1 MRLEYTIVHID
12 TGAVRVLKEIKCEC
26 GHVNPIGTVFCEA
39 CGKPFESNENI
50 KLLDMR
56 YEGSA
61 RRSLTQTKTI
71 VDKIWSFFSSV
82 KVGVWLIVI
91 TLAASAIG
99 TIFPQEM
106 YITPGIAPAEYYK
119 QEYGFLGQLYY
130 QLGFNNL
137 YGSWWYMMLIAS
149 IGISLVICSL
159 DRVIPLYKA
168 LKKQGVKR
176 HPSFLKRQRL
186 YGTGT
191 PQEGDLERVQM
202 NLKKTNYNVKVE
214 DGNILAEK
222 GRFSR
227 WGPYVNHI
235 GLIIFLFGA
244 MLRFLPSMYVDEA
257 LWLRDGETKEI
268 PGTDGQYY
276 LKNEKFIK
284 EVYDKSKDKEVFDEA
299 IDRVGDKMIA
309 KNFQTNAVLYKA
321 VGENIAGQKP
331 KLEKVKESEIRVN
344 EPLKFDQFAV
354 YQVDYKESEFK
365 SMSFHLQNKDNN
377 QKWGPIKVN
386 LADPTEKY
394 DLGNG
399 YSLELLSYFPD
410 FYFDEN
416 GKPNTKTKLPNNPA
430 FVFKMFT
437 PETPDGEVSF
447 VGIQQNI
454 EPDGNNKYK
463 MSFAGVE
470 MQNATALTVRKDLTL
485 WILGIGGFIFMV
497 GVIQGMYWNHRRI
510 WIQRVNDEWW
520 IAGHTNKNWFGLKK
534 DIERV
539 IEGTAIPQP
548 SDNVVDKKIS

>member
-137 YGSWWYMMLIAS
+137 YGSWWYMILIAS

-191 PQEGDLERVQM
+191 TQDGDLEKIQM

-284 EVYDKSKDKEVFDEA
+284 EVYDKSKDKEVYDEA

-331 KLEKVKESEIRVN
+331 KLEKVKEAEIRVN
-344 EPLKFDQFAV
+344 EPMKFDRFAV
-354 YQVDYKESEFK
+354 YQVDYKENEFK
-365 SMSFHLQNKDNN
+365 SMSFNLQNKENN
-377 QKWGPIKVN
+377 QKWGPIKVDLTN
-386 LADPTEKY
+386 PTEKY

-410 FYFDEN
+410 FYFDES
-416 GKPNTKTKLPNNPA
+416 GRPNTKTKLPNNPA

-539 IEGTAIPQP
+539 LEGTAIPQP
-548 SDNVVDKKIS
+548 SDKVVDKKIS

>member
-1 MRLEYTIVHID
+1 M
-12 TGAVRVLKEIKCEC
+12 KEIKCEC
-26 GHVNPIGTVFCEA
+26 GHVNPIGTIFCEA

-61 RRSLTQTKTI
+61 RRSLTHTKTI

-106 YITPGIAPAEYYK
+106 YITPGIEPAEYYK
-119 QEYGFLGQLYY
+119 TEYGFLGQLYY

-137 YGSWWYMMLIAS
+137 YGSWWYMILIAS

-176 HPSFLKRQRL
+176 HPSFLKRQRVH
-186 YGTGT
+186 GTGT
-191 PQEGDLERVQM
+191 PHEGDLERVQI
-202 NLKKTNYNVKVE
+202 NLKKRNYNVKVE
-214 DGNILAEK
+214 DGNVLAEK

-331 KLEKVKESEIRVN
+331 KLEKVKEAEIRVN

-365 SMSFHLQNKDNN
+365 SMSFHLQNKENN
-377 QKWGPIKVN
+377 QKLGPIKVD
-386 LADPTEKY
+386 LANPTEKY

-399 YSLELLSYFPD
+399 YSLELFSYFPD

-416 GKPNTKTKLPNNPA
+416 GRPNTKTKLPNNPA

-520 IAGHTNKNWFGLKK
+520 VAGHTNKNWFGLKK

-539 IEGTAIPQP
+539 LEGTAIPQP
-548 SDNVVDKKIS
+548 HDKMNEKN

>member
-1 MRLEYTIVHID
+1 MR
-12 TGAVRVLKEIKCEC
+12 ALKEIKCEC
-26 GHVNPIGTVFCEA
+26 GHVNPIGTIFCEA

-61 RRSLTQTKTI
+61 RRSLTHTKTI

-91 TLAASAIG
+91 TLASSAIG

-106 YITPGIAPAEYYK
+106 YITPGIEPAEYYK
-119 QEYGFLGQLYY
+119 TEYGFLGQLYY

-137 YGSWWYMMLIAS
+137 YGSWWYMILIAS

-176 HPSFLKRQRL
+176 HPSFLKRQRVH
-186 YGTGT
+186 GTGT
-191 PQEGDLERVQM
+191 PHEGDLERVQI
-202 NLKKTNYNVKVE
+202 NLKKRNYKVKVE
-214 DGNILAEK
+214 DGNVLAEK

-331 KLEKVKESEIRVN
+331 KLEKVKEAEIRVN

-365 SMSFHLQNKDNN
+365 SMSFHLQNKENN
-377 QKWGPIKVN
+377 QKLGPIKVD
-386 LADPTEKY
+386 LANPTEKY

-416 GKPNTKTKLPNNPA
+416 GRPNTKTKLPNNPA

-510 WIQRVNDEWW
+510 WIQRVNNEWW
-520 IAGHTNKNWFGLKK
+520 VAGHTNKNWFGLKK

-539 IEGTAIPQP
+539 LEGTAIPQP
-548 SDNVVDKKIS
+548 HDKMNEKN

>member
-1 MRLEYTIVHID
+1 M
-12 TGAVRVLKEIKCEC
+12 LKEIKCEC

-137 YGSWWYMMLIAS
+137 YGSWWYMILIAS

-176 HPSFLKRQRL
+176 HTSFLKRQRL

-191 PQEGDLERVQM
+191 PQDGDLERVQI

-309 KNFQTNAVLYKA
+309 KNFQTNTVLYKA

-354 YQVDYKESEFK
+354 YQVDYKENEFK
-365 SMSFHLQNKDNN
+365 SMSFNLQNKENN
-377 QKWGPIKVN
+377 QKWGPIKVDLTN
-386 LADPTEKY
+386 PTEKY
-394 DLGNG
+394 DLGKG

-416 GKPNTKTKLPNNPA
+416 GRPNTKTKLPNNPA

-539 IEGTAIPQP
+539 LEGTAIPQP
-548 SDNVVDKKIS
+548 SDKVVDKKIS

>member
-39 CGKPFESNENI
+39 CGKPFESNENV

-176 HPSFLKRQRL
+176 HQSFLKRQRL

-191 PQEGDLERVQM
+191 PQDGDLERLQM
-202 NLKKTNYNVKVE
+202 NLKKRNYNVKVE
-214 DGNILAEK
+214 DGNVLAEK

-284 EVYDKSKDKEVFDEA
+284 EVYDKSKDKEVYDEA

-321 VGENIAGQKP
+321 VGENIAGEKP
-331 KLEKVKESEIRVN
+331 KLEKVKDAEIRVN
-344 EPLKFDQFAV
+344 EPLKFDRFAV

-365 SMSFHLQNKDNN
+365 SMSFNLQNKETN

-386 LADPTEKY
+386 LANPTEKY

-539 IEGTAIPQP
+539 LEGTAIPQP
-548 SDNVVDKKIS
+548 NDKVIDKKIS

>member
-1 MRLEYTIVHID
+1 M
-12 TGAVRVLKEIKCEC
+12 LKEIKCEC

-39 CGKPFESNENI
+39 CGKPFESNENV

-71 VDKIWSFFSSV
+71 VDKVWSFFSSV

-137 YGSWWYMMLIAS
+137 YGSLWYMMLIAS

-191 PQEGDLERVQM
+191 PQDGDLERLQM
-202 NLKKTNYNVKVE
+202 NLKKRNYNVKVE
-214 DGNILAEK
+214 DGNVLAEK

-244 MLRFLPSMYVDEA
+244 MLRFLPSMYVDES

-284 EVYDKSKDKEVFDEA
+284 EVYDKSKDKEVYDEA

-331 KLEKVKESEIRVN
+331 KLEKVKEAEIRVN

-365 SMSFHLQNKDNN
+365 SMSFNLQNKENN
-377 QKWGPIKVN
+377 QKWGPIKVD
-386 LADPTEKY
+386 LANPTEKY

-416 GKPNTKTKLPNNPA
+416 GRPNTKTKLPNNPA
-430 FVFKMFT
+430 FVFKMST

-539 IEGTAIPQP
+539 LEGTAIPQP
-548 SDNVVDKKIS
+548 SDKVIDKKIS

>member
-1 MRLEYTIVHID
+1 M
-12 TGAVRVLKEIKCEC
+12 LKEIKCEC

-137 YGSWWYMMLIAS
+137 YGSWWYMILIAS

-191 PQEGDLERVQM
+191 PQDGDLERVQK
-202 NLKKTNYNVKVE
+202 NLKKANYNVKVE

-331 KLEKVKESEIRVN
+331 KLEKVKEAEIRVN

-365 SMSFHLQNKDNN
+365 SMSFHLQNKENN
-377 QKWGPIKVN
+377 QKWGPIKVDLTN
-386 LADPTEKY
+386 PTEKF

-416 GKPNTKTKLPNNPA
+416 GRPNTRTKLPNNPA

-510 WIQRVNDEWW
+510 WIQRVNDECW

-539 IEGTAIPQP
+539 LEGTAIPQP
-548 SDNVVDKKIS
+548 SDKVVDKKIS

>member
-1 MRLEYTIVHID
+1 M
-12 TGAVRVLKEIKCEC
+12 LKEIKCEC

-186 YGTGT
+186 YGTGA
-191 PQEGDLERVQM
+191 PQDGDLERVQK
-202 NLKKTNYNVKVE
+202 NLKKVNYNVKVE

-331 KLEKVKESEIRVN
+331 KLEKVKEAEIRVN
-344 EPLKFDQFAV
+344 EPLKFDQFTV
-354 YQVDYKESEFK
+354 YQLDYKENEFK
-365 SMSFHLQNKDNN
+365 SMSFNLQNKENN
-377 QKWGPIKVN
+377 QKWGPIKVDLTN
-386 LADPTEKY
+386 PTEKF

-416 GKPNTKTKLPNNPA
+416 GRPNTKTKLPNNPA

-539 IEGTAIPQP
+539 LEGTAIPQP
-548 SDNVVDKKIS
+548 NDKVVDKKIS

>member
-1 MRLEYTIVHID
+1 M
-12 TGAVRVLKEIKCEC
+12 LKEIKCEC

-137 YGSWWYMMLIAS
+137 YGSWWYMILIAS

-176 HPSFLKRQRL
+176 HTSFLKRQRL

-191 PQEGDLERVQM
+191 PQDGDLERVQI
-202 NLKKTNYNVKVE
+202 NLKKTNYNVKME

-354 YQVDYKESEFK
+354 YQVDYKENEFK
-365 SMSFHLQNKDNN
+365 SMSFNLQNKENN
-377 QKWGPIKVN
+377 QKWGPIKVDLTN
-386 LADPTEKY
+386 PTEKY
-394 DLGNG
+394 DLGKG

-416 GKPNTKTKLPNNPA
+416 GRPNTKTKLPNNPA

-437 PETPDGEVSF
+437 PETPEGEVSF

-539 IEGTAIPQP
+539 LEGTAIPQP
-548 SDNVVDKKIS
+548 IDKVVDKKIS

>member
-1 MRLEYTIVHID
+1 MRILEQ
-12 TGAVRVLKEIKCEC
+12 IKCEC
-26 GHVNPIGTVFCEA
+26 GHVNPIGTIFCEA
-39 CGKPFESNENI
+39 CGKPFENKEDTR
-50 KLLDMR
+50 LLDMR

-61 RRSLTQTKTI
+61 RRSLIHTRTI
-71 VDKIWSFFSSV
+71 VDKVWSFFSSV

-91 TLAASAIG
+91 TLLASAVG

-106 YITPGIAPAEYYK
+106 YIPPGVTPSEYYE

-130 QLGFNNL
+130 QLGFNKL
-137 YGSWWYMMLIAS
+137 YSSWWYIILIAS
-149 IGISLVICSL
+149 IGVSLVICSL

-186 YGTGT
+186 YGTGS
-191 PQEGDLERVQM
+191 PKEGDLEQIQA
-202 NLKKTNYNVKVE
+202 NLKKKNYNVRIE
-214 DGNILAEK
+214 GENILAEK

-268 PGTDGQYY
+268 PGTDGKYY

-284 EVYDKSKDKEVFDEA
+284 EVYDKSKDDKVFNDA
-299 IDRVGDKMIA
+299 IERVGDKMIA
-309 KNFQTNAVLYKA
+309 KNYQTNAVLYKA
-321 VGENIAGQKP
+321 VEENIAGQKP
-331 KLEKVKESEIRVN
+331 KLEKVKESKIKVN
-344 EPLKFDQFAV
+344 EPLKFDQFAL
-354 YQVDYKESEFK
+354 YQLDFKENEFG
-365 SMSFHLQNKDNN
+365 SMSFSLQKKDN
-377 QKWGPIKVN
+377 QKKWKPIKVN
-386 LADPTEKY
+386 LENPKETY
-394 DLGNG
+394 DLGDG
-399 YSLELLSYFPD
+399 YSIKLLSYFPD

-416 GKPNTKTKLPNNPA
+416 GQPNTKTKIPNNPA

-437 PETPDGEVSF
+437 PETPEGEVSF

-454 EPDGNNKYK
+454 EPEGNNQYK
-463 MSFAGVE
+463 MTFAGVE
-470 MQNATALTVRKDLTL
+470 MRNATGLIVRKDLTL

-510 WIQRVNDEWW
+510 WIQRVKDEWW
-520 IAGHTNKNWFGLKK
+520 IAGHTNKNWFGLRK
-534 DIERV
+534 DIEKV
-539 IEGTAIPQP
+539 LEGTTIPQP
-548 SDNVVDKKIS
+548 YDKVNDQKIS

>member
-1 MRLEYTIVHID
+1 MR
-12 TGAVRVLKEIKCEC
+12 ALKEIKCEC
-26 GHVNPIGTVFCEA
+26 GHVNPIGTIFCEA
-39 CGKPFESNENI
+39 CGKPFESNENM

-61 RRSLTQTKTI
+61 RRSLTHTKTI

-106 YITPGIAPAEYYK
+106 YITPGIEPAEYYK
-119 QEYGFLGQLYY
+119 TEYGFLGQLYY

-137 YGSWWYMMLIAS
+137 YGSWWYMILIAS

-176 HPSFLKRQRL
+176 HPSFLKRQRVH
-186 YGTGT
+186 GTGK
-191 PQEGDLERVQM
+191 PHEGDLERVQI
-202 NLKKTNYNVKVE
+202 NLKKRNYNVKVE
-214 DGNILAEK
+214 DGNVLAEK

-284 EVYDKSKDKEVFDEA
+284 EVYDKSKDKEVYDEA

-331 KLEKVKESEIRVN
+331 KLEKVKEAAIRVN

-365 SMSFHLQNKDNN
+365 SMSFHLQNKENN
-377 QKWGPIKVN
+377 QKWGPIKVD
-386 LADPTEKY
+386 LANPTEKY

-416 GKPNTKTKLPNNPA
+416 GRPNTKTKLPNNPA

-437 PETPDGEVSF
+437 PETRDGEVSF

-520 IAGHTNKNWFGLKK
+520 VAGHTNKNWFGLKK

-539 IEGTAIPQP
+539 LEGTAIPQP
-548 SDNVVDKKIS
+548 HDKMNDKKIS

>member
-1 MRLEYTIVHID
+1 MR
-12 TGAVRVLKEIKCEC
+12 ALKEIKCEC
-26 GHVNPIGTVFCEA
+26 GHVNPIGTIFCEA

-61 RRSLTQTKTI
+61 RRSLTHTKTI

-91 TLAASAIG
+91 TLASSAIG

-106 YITPGIAPAEYYK
+106 YITPGIEPAEYYK
-119 QEYGFLGQLYY
+119 TEYGFLGQLYY

-137 YGSWWYMMLIAS
+137 YGSWWYMILIAS

-176 HPSFLKRQRL
+176 HPSFLKRQRVH
-186 YGTGT
+186 GTGT
-191 PQEGDLERVQM
+191 PHEGDLERVQI
-202 NLKKTNYNVKVE
+202 NLKKRNYNVKVE
-214 DGNILAEK
+214 DGNVLAEK

-244 MLRFLPSMYVDEA
+244 MLRFLPSMYVDEV

-331 KLEKVKESEIRVN
+331 KLEKVKEAEIRVN

-365 SMSFHLQNKDNN
+365 SMSFHLQNKENN
-377 QKWGPIKVN
+377 QKLGPIKVD
-386 LADPTEKY
+386 LANPTEKY

-416 GKPNTKTKLPNNPA
+416 GRPNTKTKLPNNPA

-510 WIQRVNDEWW
+510 WIQRVNNEWW
-520 IAGHTNKNWFGLKK
+520 VAGHTNKNWFGLKK

-539 IEGTAIPQP
+539 LEGTAIPQP
-548 SDNVVDKKIS
+548 HDKMNEKN

>member
-1 MRLEYTIVHID
+1 M
-12 TGAVRVLKEIKCEC
+12 LKEIKCEC

-106 YITPGIAPAEYYK
+106 YITPGVAPAEYYK

-186 YGTGT
+186 YGIGT
-191 PQEGDLERVQM
+191 PQDGDLERIQM

-214 DGNILAEK
+214 EGNVLAEK

-331 KLEKVKESEIRVN
+331 KLEKVKKAEIRVN
-344 EPLKFDQFAV
+344 EPLKFDQFAI

-365 SMSFHLQNKDNN
+365 SMSFHLQNKENN
-377 QKWGPIKVN
+377 QKLGPIKVDLTN
-386 LADPTEKY
+386 PTEKY

-410 FYFDEN
+410 FYFDES
-416 GKPNTKTKLPNNPA
+416 GRPNTKTKLPNNPA
-430 FVFKMFT
+430 FVFKIFT

-539 IEGTAIPQP
+539 LEGTAIPQP
-548 SDNVVDKKIS
+548 NDKVVDKKIS

>member
-39 CGKPFESNENI
+39 CGKPFESSENV

-71 VDKIWSFFSSV
+71 VDKVWSFFSSV

-137 YGSWWYMMLIAS
+137 YGSWWYMILIAS

-191 PQEGDLERVQM
+191 PQDGDLERVQK
-202 NLKKTNYNVKVE
+202 NLKKANYNVKVE

-331 KLEKVKESEIRVN
+331 KLEKVKEAEIRVN
-344 EPLKFDQFAV
+344 EPLKFDRFAV

-365 SMSFHLQNKDNN
+365 SMSFNLQNKESN
-377 QKWGPIKVN
+377 QKWGPIKVD
-386 LADPTEKY
+386 LANPTEKY

-399 YSLELLSYFPD
+399 YTLELLSYFPD

-416 GKPNTKTKLPNNPA
+416 GRPNTKTKLPNNPA

-470 MQNATALTVRKDLTL
+470 MQNATALTIRKDLTL

-548 SDNVVDKKIS
+548 SDKVVDKKIS

>member
-1 MRLEYTIVHID
+1 
-12 TGAVRVLKEIKCEC
+12 VRALKEIKCEC
-26 GHVNPIGTVFCEA
+26 GHVNPIGTIFCEA

-61 RRSLTQTKTI
+61 RRSLTHTKTI

-91 TLAASAIG
+91 TLASSAIG

-106 YITPGIAPAEYYK
+106 YITPGIEPAEYYK
-119 QEYGFLGQLYY
+119 TEYGFLGQLYY

-137 YGSWWYMMLIAS
+137 YGSWWYMILIAS

-176 HPSFLKRQRL
+176 HPSFLKRQRVH
-186 YGTGT
+186 GTGT
-191 PQEGDLERVQM
+191 PHEGDLERVQI
-202 NLKKTNYNVKVE
+202 NLKKRNYKVKVE
-214 DGNILAEK
+214 DGNVLAEK

-331 KLEKVKESEIRVN
+331 KLEKVKEAEIRVN

-365 SMSFHLQNKDNN
+365 SMSFHLQNKENN
-377 QKWGPIKVN
+377 QKLGPIKVD
-386 LADPTEKY
+386 LANPTEKY

-416 GKPNTKTKLPNNPA
+416 GRPNTKTKLPNNPA

-520 IAGHTNKNWFGLKK
+520 VAGHTNKNWFGLKK

-539 IEGTAIPQP
+539 LEGTAIPQP
-548 SDNVVDKKIS
+548 HDKMNEKN

>member
-39 CGKPFESNENI
+39 CGKPFESNENV

-137 YGSWWYMMLIAS
+137 YGSLWYMMLIAS

-191 PQEGDLERVQM
+191 PQDGDLERLQM
-202 NLKKTNYNVKVE
+202 NLKKRNYNVKVE
-214 DGNILAEK
+214 DGNVLAEK

-244 MLRFLPSMYVDEA
+244 MLRFLPSMYVDES

-284 EVYDKSKDKEVFDEA
+284 EVYDKSKDKEVYDEA

-331 KLEKVKESEIRVN
+331 KLEKVKEAEIRVN

-365 SMSFHLQNKDNN
+365 SMSFNLQNKENN
-377 QKWGPIKVN
+377 QKWGPIKVD
-386 LADPTEKY
+386 LANPTEKY

-416 GKPNTKTKLPNNPA
+416 GRPNTKTKLPNNPA
-430 FVFKMFT
+430 FVFKMST

-539 IEGTAIPQP
+539 LEGTAIPQP
-548 SDNVVDKKIS
+548 SDKVIDKKIS